1 MQCNEQIF
9 SVQVIREMWVRD
21 IQGLTLHSWAAHLA
35 LGSPFS
41 LFHQALFLA
50 EHVAKRTFQLI
61 K

>member
-1 MQCNEQIF
+1 
-9 SVQVIREMWVRD
+9 MWVRD